1 MLGSTL
7 CGKVAADAVCR
18 RWRVLSA
25 LSEDIRNLR
34 IHMTSMLQPMRR
46 ALESSG
52 KGLLPLVAEGMSE
65 GCSAGE
71 AWRKVRHGAV
81 QRGGA
86 ADSLTEEDLS
96 VLDKLFEQLGQ
107 STREAQEGLID
118 AALSEIERQ
127 RESAR
132 IKMAEAN
139 RLYVSLG
146 LLIGLMFAIIVI

>member
-1 MLGSTL
+1 VLGSTL
-7 CGKVAADAVCR
+7 CGKAAADTVCR
-18 RWRVLSA
+18 RWRVLAA
-25 LSEDIRNLR
+25 LSEDIRTLR
-34 IHMTSMLQPMRR
+34 IHMTSMLQPIKR

-52 KGLLPLVAEGMSE
+52 KGLLPLVAEGMST

-71 AWRKVRHGAV
+71 AWQKVRRGAV
-81 QRGGA
+81 RRGGA

-107 STREAQEGLID
+107 SAREAQEGLI
-118 AALSEIERQ
+118 AVALLEIERQ

-132 IKMAEAN
+132 VKMAEAN